1 VVSSGLLMW
10 HMERGIWKK
19 KRGEAG
25 RNTRREIKVCNFD
38 RTFAERPADGRTA
51 AKYKGFGASGKLV

>member
-1 VVSSGLLMW
+1 
-10 HMERGIWKK
+10 MERGIWKK